1 MEKAA
6 GIASQQKESPTNDFV
21 LMGKALPTRQKRHV
35 KQIPK
40 MEEWSKNQPD
50 RQKDNCQT
58 SSTRMA
64 KESVLTV

>member
-1 MEKAA
+1 
-6 GIASQQKESPTNDFV
+6 
-21 LMGKALPTRQKRHV
+21 MGKALPTRQKRHV

-64 KESVLTV
+64 KESVLYSLYSLIPLIFSLIFA

>member
-1 MEKAA
+1 
-6 GIASQQKESPTNDFV
+6 
-21 LMGKALPTRQKRHV
+21 MGKALPTRQKRHV

-64 KESVLTV
+64 KESGECPKVCVNLQTDVR